1 MRLISTLIKLVV
13 VLAVLAVTLPAA
25 ILGGLWVW
33 LKLTEEADESAVAGE
48 QNAG

>member
-1 MRLISTLIKLVV
+1 MRLISTLVKLVV

-33 LKLTEEADESAVAGE
+33 LKLTEEADEAPLAGE
-48 QNAG
+48 RDRA